1 MNRPELA
8 FLVIAHFESDESV
21 KWDWFE
27 TEKEAEKWIEGYKR
41 DFSDDFIVDEFM
53 EVESRRDLL

>member
-8 FLVIAHFESDESV
+8 FLVIAHFKSDESV
-21 KWDWFE
+21 KWNWFE
-27 TEKEAEKWIEGYKR
+27 TEKEAEEWIEGYKK

-53 EVESRRDLL
+53 EIESRRDLL

>member
-21 KWDWFE
+21 KWNWFE
-27 TEKEAEKWIEGYKR
+27 TEEEAEEWIKGYKK

-53 EVESRRDLL
+53 EIESRRDLL